1 VKFSA
6 IKVSNL
12 RAIRNFELTDLK
24 DFIVVAGPNGCGK
37 SCLFDAIRLLK
48 SAYSG
53 NEFDQWFGEFNINM
67 NQGDQI
73 RRMFRDPSQSLEVSA
88 TLRFSAEE
96 RDYLEA
102 NASDLLWPYAWGRVT
117 NERVDY
123 ATFSRASVG
132 PRQEQ
137 FRQMAEDQVLGLA
150 PQLIADLAAGDQLHI
165 SLTIQP
171 NGQMVAS
178 PCLPAEIVFSTDVP
192 QHLGIIEYHS
202 ASRAYG
208 REQVGGVSLDPSGF
222 EAQRR
227 QYRLFNWQAKYQ
239 NVKTELVTGYLRGLI
254 AQEAGLP
261 GAGTDL
267 NETLKEL
274 FRRFFPD
281 KEYLGITPRQ
291 DGLVDFPVR
300 LPTGETHD
308 IDELSSGEK
317 EILYGYLRLRNSTP
331 RHSIVLLDEPELHLN
346 PGLLEGFADFYYRH
360 LGIAQDN
367 QLWLV
372 THSDRLLRQAIGNE
386 NYGVYHMQS
395 ANTADGNQAT
405 EVVLEDEV
413 ERAVVDLVGDLAA
426 YQPHAKVVILEG
438 TTTDG
443 FDETLIRRLFPDFA
457 KRVNLVSAESKKRVS
472 DLYEALN
479 DSASKSGMPNRFFAI
494 VDRDAEGFREDGE
507 TYATGS
513 TWDVYHIENY
523 LLDPRSIRKAAE
535 SVTGKPQFSSDEA
548 VLDALHEAASK
559 IVNRL
564 ILQEIQESV
573 NSKLVDSIEVRAAP
587 DSANIAEDLRPS
599 IEGSLKRVTENGEL
613 FSQQA
618 LEVRV
623 EELRAEFEADLQGEG
638 WLKRFPGRLILR
650 RFAGDRMSCDYETF
664 RNVVVDKM
672 VLAECKPPSMEEV
685 LQAILSA
692 T

>member
-6 IKVSNL
+6 IRVSNL
-12 RAIRNFELTDLK
+12 RAIREFELTDLR

-73 RRMFRDPSQSLEVSA
+73 RRMFRDPSQPVEVSA
-88 TLRFSAEE
+88 TLRFSGEE
-96 RDYLEA
+96 REYLEA
-102 NASDLLWPYAWGRVT
+102 NASEVLWPYAWGQVT

-137 FRQMAEDQVLGLA
+137 FRQGAEDQVLGLI
-150 PQLIADLAAGDQLHI
+150 PQLIADLATGDQLNI
-165 SLTIQP
+165 SLTIHP
-171 NGQMVAS
+171 NGQMEAT

-208 REQVGGVSLDPSGF
+208 REQIGGVTLDPSGF

-239 NVKTELVTGYLRGLI
+239 NVKTELVTGYLQGLI
-254 AQEAGLP
+254 AQEAGVSD
-261 GAGTDL
+261 AGSDL
-267 NETLKEL
+267 NETLEEL

-281 KEYLGITPRQ
+281 KEYLGITPRR

-372 THSDRLLRQAIGNE
+372 THSDRLLRRAIGNE

-395 ANTADGNQAT
+395 ANTAKGNQAT
-405 EVVLEDEV
+405 EVVLGNEV
-413 ERAVVDLVGDLAA
+413 ERAVIDLVGDLAA

-443 FDETLIRRLFPDFA
+443 FDEALIRRLFPEFA
-457 KRVNLVSAESKKRVS
+457 KRVNLVSAESKTRVS
-472 DLYEALN
+472 DLYRALN
-479 DSASKSGMPNRFFAI
+479 DSASRSGLPNRFFAI
-494 VDRDAEGFREDGE
+494 VDRDAEGFRENGDAH
-507 TYATGS
+507 TTGAS
-513 TWDVYHIENY
+513 WDAYHIENY
-523 LLDPRSIRKAAE
+523 LLDPGSIKEAAE
-535 SVTGKPQFSSDEA
+535 SVKGTSQFDSDEE

-573 NSKLVDSIEVRAAP
+573 NAKLVESIEVRAAP
-587 DSANIAEDLRPS
+587 DSTNIAGDLRPS
-599 IEGSLKRVTENGEL
+599 IEGSVTRVTANGEL
-613 FSQQA
+613 YSQQA
-618 LEVRV
+618 LETQV
-623 EELRAEFEADLQGEG
+623 EELRAEFEAELQGEG
-638 WLKRFPGRLILR
+638 WIRRFPGRQILK
-650 RFAGDRMSCDYETF
+650 RFVGERMSCDYETF
-664 RNVVVDKM
+664 RNVIVDKM
-672 VLAECKPPSMEEV
+672 VLVERRPPSMEVV
-685 LQAILSA
+685 LQTILDA
-692 T
+692 